1 MKVDINRII
10 DDRKYCDNIF
20 RHYLK
25 QGVLRKSINLNYEK
39 NINKALSNLEF
50 GNFILEEH
58 SYSIKN
64 KLPGK
69 TFYEWCIVIYYYSI
83 YHIILALIENAGYT
97 SKSHAATL
105 TSVALF
111 YYHRTNLLNREDIE
125 FIIDKININKEDLD
139 LVVKAKSMRE
149 RACYGTDKIF
159 ELSMAKRLQEQTADF
174 VNKIRLLLK

>member
-1 MKVDINRII
+1 M
-10 DDRKYCDNIF
+10 
-20 RHYLK
+20 
-25 QGVLRKSINLNYEK
+25 
-39 NINKALSNLEF
+39 
-50 GNFILEEH
+50 
-58 SYSIKN
+58 
-64 KLPGK
+64 
-69 TFYEWCIVIYYYSI
+69 
-83 YHIILALIENAGYT
+83 
-97 SKSHAATL
+97 

-174 VNKIRLLLK
+174 LNKIRLLLK